1 MTPTILVLILLAVVW
16 LNKNTLYEQ
25 FFKEPLKSQNTQS
38 VPSQAEVQ
46 PSLTAPVVNQSADTE
61 YTIQDSLENS
71 IAKNEALLLLE
82 QKDQEI
88 KQVKEELEKQKQA
101 LRKKQLNRKRQI
113 NKLLAKGQQCLKD
126 YHLTTPL
133 NDNAIYYFQ
142 KVLDM
147 DPANKKAKK
156 GIKDVVYRYELLARS
171 ELDKYHYQKAQQ
183 YISTGLGIDADNK
196 RLKELQA
203 EANLLNEPKRAIKK
217 VQNFFK
223 NL

>member
-16 LNKNTLYEQ
+16 LNKNNLYEQ

-38 VPSQAEVQ
+38 APSIQTDVK
-46 PSLTAPVVNQSADTE
+46 PSLTAPVVNQPADTE

-88 KQVKEELEKQKQA
+88 KQVKQELEKQKQA
-101 LRKKQLNRKRQI
+101 LRKKQLNRNRQI
-113 NKLLAKGQQCLKD
+113 NKLLAKGQQCLKG

-147 DPANKKAKK
+147 DPSNKKAEK

-203 EANLLNEPKRAIKK
+203 EANLLNDVPRQLSCP
-217 VQNFFK
+217 V
-223 NL
+223 